1 MLQSDANMDIFN
13 IFLEEL
19 YRQLWTAAITNNLS
33 YFEKQ
38 SLAKKMFL
46 KISQKSYENT
56 CVRVSFLTNLQA
68 CNFIKKRALEEEV
81 TFLLLSKLSLK
92 RSKFQSSFKN
102 IRFKTMLFWKTKNVQ
117 TLNFLLIK
125 KRQRFFRFEN
135 FNHKRSLFFECQV
148 AELAI
153 LFHLFLTRSS

>member
-19 YRQLWTAAITNNLS
+19 YKQLWTAAITNNLS

-46 KISQKSYENT
+46 KISQKSYEN
-56 CVRVSFLTNLQA
+56 FLTNLQA

-102 IRFKTMLFWKTKNVQ
+102 IRFKAMLF
-117 TLNFLLIK
+117 
-125 KRQRFFRFEN
+125 
-135 FNHKRSLFFECQV
+135 
-148 AELAI
+148 
-153 LFHLFLTRSS
+153 

>member
-1 MLQSDANMDIFN
+1 MQSDANMDIFN

-68 CNFIKKRALEEEV
+68 CNFIKKRALEEEEEV

-102 IRFKTMLFWKTKNVQ
+102 IRFKAMLF
-117 TLNFLLIK
+117 
-125 KRQRFFRFEN
+125 
-135 FNHKRSLFFECQV
+135 
-148 AELAI
+148 
-153 LFHLFLTRSS
+153 